1 MHVDTIHGH
10 WQIDAAME
18 DLWNMMWMASCYTE
32 ARITHLLG
40 GSANSRHDP
49 GRGQRSLRGREEG
62 RRKGGRDNMENTVK
76 SIPSHYEVD
85 ACTHSEEGTKWEGCR
100 LGGICVMPYSLRG
113 GSE

>member
-1 MHVDTIHGH
+1 MNLSVHVDTIHGRH

-18 DLWNMMWMASCYTE
+18 DLWNMTWMACCYTE

-62 RRKGGRDNMENTVK
+62 RTWRILASPYLATRRSMHVLTPGRAQNGRAV
-76 SIPSHYEVD
+76 
-85 ACTHSEEGTKWEGCR
+85 G
-100 LGGICVMPYSLRG
+100 
-113 GSE
+113 